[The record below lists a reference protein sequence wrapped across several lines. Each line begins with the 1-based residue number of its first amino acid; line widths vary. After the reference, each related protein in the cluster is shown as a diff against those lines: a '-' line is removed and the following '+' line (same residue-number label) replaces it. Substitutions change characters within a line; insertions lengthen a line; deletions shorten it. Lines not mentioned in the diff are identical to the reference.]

1 MKPVYTSIILSL
13 CLLAQASSFAQNK
26 PSETSVR
33 PVAVPVPIPLK
44 YGAVAGNYIRTW
56 EPNMPT
62 TDPVQVSAPER
73 TPAEVKQATQ
83 YFDALGR
90 DIQTVT
96 RGASGQFQRDLV
108 DMKVYDAVGRIQYQY
123 LPYAPDRGKMYDG
136 DFKRGAFAD
145 QYSFYRNTSLNPGAA
160 GESIYY
166 GKQVYEASPLS
177 RPDETFAPGNSWSQT
192 PSEQSY
198 HVNLN
203 LYDSVILFD
212 FPPDAILPVH
222 RGFYPAGSLYKNI
235 TRTENDRM
243 TIEYKDKEGKLILRK
258 IENGIEAAVTTPY
271 KGWLC
276 TYYIYDEMDNLR
288 FVMSPRAVELIL
300 GNWTVTPAIAEEL
313 CFYYK
318 YDHRRRLIEKRTPG
332 TGYPVEMVYDK
343 RDRLVMIRDA
353 GQWEKGQWLVTRY
366 DIYNRPTTTILY
378 NDTSGRRYWQEEVDS
393 RPSLLAPLLLYEK
406 TLILSYTYYDTY
418 SFPGTREFEASYL
431 AQLQND
437 NTPDYSEHASAD
449 FRTIKGKVTGTRER
463 IIGTED
469 WVTTTYFYDD
479 NGKNIQTLS
488 NNINGGINVQ
498 STLYDFRGRIL
509 STFQHHTNPRS
520 IITPDTRILT
530 AFSYDAAG
538 RLTRVR
544 KKINDLE
551 LKTIAQ
557 NNYNELGGIR
567 EKVLGNNLE
576 SLLYD
581 YNIRGW
587 LKGINRDYVNNGAG
601 HYFGTELYYDYGFVV
616 KQLDGNISGVTWRG
630 IGDNKGRGY
639 GYVYDRAN
647 RLVKAQSLEYTD
659 SWNYSMNGDFT
670 TIVGDPS
677 DIRTAYD
684 ANGNILKLTHR
695 GPRNGDP
702 QVLDMLTYHYLPNSN
717 KLRGITDRVNVRSST
732 LGDFVEVTNSSDEDY
747 AYDKNGNLTQD
758 LNKGIMANGII
769 YNHMNLPLQISFP
782 GKGTIQYT
790 YSPSGAKLR
799 KKVTDSTVTPV
810 KITVTDYLDGLVY
823 ENDTLRY
830 FGHEEGRVR
839 MIYKTAQPPAY
850 IYDYFIK
857 DHQGNVRMVLTEQ
870 TDFSMYRA
878 TMETANAKVENAL
891 FSNVEASR
899 SAKPVGYPQTD
910 TTNNFVAK
918 LNAAQGGR
926 KIGPSLVLK
935 VMAGDTVR
943 IGAKS
948 FYKSTGP
955 KNTGQPSPAEDML
968 SDLLNTFGFNSSGS
982 NSHVAGLPAQS
993 IPFSNSF
1000 YNNDYQRLKQKEDNY
1015 PNSNRPKAFLN
1026 YVLFDEQFNMVEENS
1041 GVRQVKEI
1049 PDELQTLVQDRMPIR
1064 KNGYLYVYTSNESQ
1078 QDVFFDDVTVLDI
1091 TGPVLEETHY
1101 YPFGL
1106 IMDGIS
1112 YNSLKGSGYPGN
1124 RIKYNGKELQHHEFS
1139 DATGLEWYDYG
1150 ARMYDP
1156 QIGRWHTIDP
1166 LADKMRRHSPYNYAF
1181 DNPVRF
1187 IDPDGMGPA
1196 DIVFINSEGKEV
1208 HRIETKEANKTYIQS
1223 SEEAGDPSVSTA
1235 GWTEVPMPNA
1245 FTPPSS
1251 RSIIENTPYQTYD
1264 YLIAAATGYI
1274 NQAKNNG
1281 TLTLYTEGGDPI
1293 PKDVAKQIPDLEPTL
1308 VKAIVQQESTGG
1320 ITSKDIMQANV
1331 PGDWGDGA
1339 MKKAY
1344 GLEYGKATGPANSL
1358 FAGISILA
1366 SKGFKG
1372 GINVDEN
1379 GNRTFQFRGWAHATD
1394 RYNGGGVK
1402 NYLQSV
1408 LKRFEASAPQA
1419 PQPSIFQYSPWN
1431 QTAPGQSPERTLN
1444 VPTIPLPK
1452 SN

>member
-13 CLLAQASSFAQNK
+13 CLLADASSFAQNK

-33 PVAVPVPIPLK
+33 PAAIPVPIPLK

-62 TDPVQVSAPER
+62 TDPAQVSAPER

-96 RGASGQFQRDLV
+96 KGISGQFQRDLV
-108 DMKVYDAVGRIQYQY
+108 DMKVYDVMGRIQYQY
-123 LPYAPDRGKMYDG
+123 LPYAPERGQMNDG
-136 DFKRGAFAD
+136 NFKRGAFAD
-145 QYSFYRNTSLNPGAA
+145 QHSFYGNTLLNPGAA

-177 RPDETFAPGNSWSQT
+177 RPEKTFAAGNSWSQT
-192 PSEQSY
+192 PSVQSY

-203 LYDSVILFD
+203 LYDSVAIFD
-212 FPPDAILPVH
+212 FPPGAVLPVH
-222 RGFYPAGSLYKNI
+222 RGFYPTSSLYKNI
-235 TRTENDRM
+235 TRTEEDRM

-258 IENGIEAAVTTPY
+258 IENGIAAAINKPY
-271 KGWLC
+271 TGWLC

-288 FVMSPRAVELIL
+288 FIMSPRAVELIL
-300 GNWTVTPAIAEEL
+300 DNWTVTPAIAEEL

-366 DIYNRPTTTILY
+366 DIFNRPTSTILY
-378 NDTSGRRYWQEEVDS
+378 NDTSGRKYWQDEVDK
-393 RPSLLAPLLLYEK
+393 RPSLLAPLLDYEK
-406 TLILSYTYYDTY
+406 SLILSYTYYDAY
-418 SFPGTREFEASYL
+418 SFPGFQVFEESYM

-437 NTPDYSEHASAD
+437 NTPDYSEHALAD

-469 WVTTTYFYDD
+469 WVATTYFYDD

-488 NNINGGINVQ
+488 NNINGGINIQ

-520 IITPDTRILT
+520 TITPVTRILT
-530 AFSYDAAG
+530 TFSYDPAG

-567 EKVLGNNLE
+567 EKILGNNLE

-587 LKGINRDYVNNGAG
+587 LKGINRDYATNGAG
-601 HYFGTELYYDYGFVV
+601 HYFGTELYYDYGFSL
-616 KQLDGNISGVTWRG
+616 KYLDGNISGVTWRG

-639 GYVYDRAN
+639 GYLYDRAN
-647 RLVKAQSLEYTD
+647 RLIKARSLEYIN
-659 SWNYSMNGDFT
+659 SWDYSMYSDFST
-670 TIVGDPS
+670 VVGDDS
-677 DIRTAYD
+677 NSNTAYD
-684 ANGNILKLTHR
+684 ANGNILKLTHK

-702 QVLDMLTYHYLPNSN
+702 QVIDALTYHYLPNSN
-717 KLRGITDRVNVRSST
+717 KLGGITDRVNVRSST
-732 LGDFVEVTNSSDEDY
+732 LGDFVEVTSSSNQDY
-747 AYDKNGNLTQD
+747 AYDRNGNLTQD

-769 YNHMNLPLQISFP
+769 YNHMSLPQQISFQ

-830 FGHEEGRVR
+830 LGHEEGRVR
-839 MIYKTAQPPAY
+839 MVYKTAQPPAY
-850 IYDYFIK
+850 VYDYFIK
-857 DHQGNVRMVLTEQ
+857 DHQGNVRMVL
-870 TDFSMYRA
+870 
-878 TMETANAKVENAL
+878 
-891 FSNVEASR
+891 
-899 SAKPVGYPQTD
+899 
-910 TTNNFVAK
+910 
-918 LNAAQGGR
+918 
-926 KIGPSLVLK
+926 
-935 VMAGDTVR
+935 
-943 IGAKS
+943 
-948 FYKSTGP
+948 
-955 KNTGQPSPAEDML
+955 DML
-968 SDLLNTFGFNSSGS
+968 SDLLHTFGFNGSGG
-982 NSHVAGLPAQS
+982 NAHIAGLPDQS
-993 IPFSNSF
+993 IPFNNSF

-1041 GVRQVKEI
+1041 GVKQVKEM
-1049 PDELQTLVQDRMPIR
+1049 PDELQTLVQDKMSIR

-1078 QDVFFDDVTVLDI
+1078 QDVFFDDVTVMDI

-1112 YNSLKGSGYPGN
+1112 YNSLKGSNYPGN
-1124 RIKYNGKELQHHEFS
+1124 RIKYNGKELQRHEFS

-1156 QIGRWHTIDP
+1156 QIGRWHTMDP
-1166 LADKMRRHSPYNYAF
+1166 LADKMRRYSPYNYAF
-1181 DNPVRF
+1181 DNPIRF

-1208 HRIETKEANKTYIQS
+1208 HRIETKEVNKTYIQS
-1223 SEEAGDPSVSTA
+1223 SEEAGDPSASTA
-1235 GWTEVPMPNA
+1235 GWKEVPMPNA
-1245 FTPPSS
+1245 FTPPGS
-1251 RSIIENTPYQTYD
+1251 RSLIENTPYQKYD

-1293 PKDVAKQIPDLEPTL
+1293 PKDVAKQIPDLDPTL

-1372 GINVDEN
+1372 GISVDKN
-1379 GNRTFQFRGWAHATD
+1379 GNRTFQFGGWAHATD
-1394 RYNGGGVK
+1394 KYNGGGVK

-1419 PQPSIFQYSPWN
+1419 PQPSIFQYSPWS